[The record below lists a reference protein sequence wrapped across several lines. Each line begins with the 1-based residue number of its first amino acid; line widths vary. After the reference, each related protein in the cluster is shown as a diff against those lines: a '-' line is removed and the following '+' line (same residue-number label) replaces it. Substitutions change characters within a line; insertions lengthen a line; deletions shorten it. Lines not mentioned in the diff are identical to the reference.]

1 MEQAILEFQSVTG
14 TTKKKSS
21 FHLKEVSFSLLPGYI
36 YAITG
41 KNGAGKTTLMKCIL
55 EERSKYSG
63 TILYHGEDI
72 RKHHAKV
79 METVGFI
86 SEENTFFEERTARQ
100 NAGLLSLL
108 YPNFD
113 FGLFLQTM
121 SNLNLPASKTYQ
133 AMSRGERMKFQLAFA
148 IAHRSTLYLFDEA
161 TAGMDPVFRMEFF
174 DLLRTLIGD
183 ASKCVLMTS
192 HNETEIIKDTDY
204 AAIMKDGIL
213 TPFTESMEGISYD
226 KIR

>member
-1 MEQAILEFQSVTG
+1 MEQTILEFQSVTG
-14 TTKKKSS
+14 ATKKRNG

-55 EERSKYSG
+55 DERSKYAG
-63 TILYHGEDI
+63 TILCHGEDI
-72 RKHHAKV
+72 RNHHAKV
-79 METVGFI
+79 METVGFV
-86 SEENTFFEERTARQ
+86 SDENTFFEERTARQ
-100 NAGLLSLL
+100 NAELLSLL
-108 YPNFD
+108 YQDFD
-113 FGLFLQTM
+113 FELFLQTM
-121 SNLNLPASKTYQ
+121 KTLKLPASKTYK
-133 AMSRGERMKFQLAFA
+133 AMSRGERIKFQLAFA
-148 IAHRSTLYLFDEA
+148 IAHHSTLYLFDEA

-174 DLLRTLIGD
+174 DLLRALIGD
-183 ASKCVLMTS
+183 GLKCVLMTS

-213 TPFTESMEGISYD
+213 TPFTESMEGISHD